1 MARWQLCPPAAI
13 SHPRASLA
21 QADPLLYSLLYRL
34 LYCLLYCRY
43 TKEPEAQLNPK
54 KKQFEKI
61 APDLR
66 VDASEAGGGSRRRC
80 CAVRCGAA
88 WQAWQGQLWLA
99 HLSASRGL
107 GSAAA
112 AGPCCHLR
120 RHLALCR
127 ADGVCV
133 YRGVPMLTS
142 AGPVTASIPNA
153 WIK

>member
-1 MARWQLCPPAAI
+1 LVKFVPEERMRGRRVAVVCNLKPAKMRDVMSHGMVLCASNDTHDQVEPIDPPEGVPVGERI
-13 SHPRASLA
+13 RFEG
-21 QADPLLYSLLYRL
+21 
-34 LYCLLYCRY
+34 Y

-66 VDASEAGGGSRRRC
+66 VDAN
-80 CAVRCGAA
+80 
-88 WQAWQGQLWLA
+88 
-99 HLSASRGL
+99 
-107 GSAAA
+107 
-112 AGPCCHLR
+112 
-120 RHLALCR
+120 
-127 ADGVCV
+127 GVCV